1 MKQTRYAIYF
11 SPPAKSPLARLGAA
25 WLGRDCDSGQALSPP
40 LLAGLSAEQ
49 QAQVTELPRR
59 YGFHATL
66 KPPFYLAPGATL
78 NDVRLSLHA
87 LATRAQNIALPRL
100 EVRQIAHFL
109 ALVPSR
115 PSADLEDLAAR
126 SVRDIDRLRAQPNSA
141 ELKRRRRAGLT
152 ERQETLLNLWGYPYV
167 MEAFRF
173 HMTLTGPLE
182 PALSER
188 LRPALADY
196 FGPELAKQQRVDAL
210 SLFEQPEPGLAFR
223 RIDRVLL
230 SDFGI
235 DGREG
240 ACDAA

>member
-1 MKQTRYAIYF
+1 MKTTRYAIYF
-11 SPPAKSPLARLGAA
+11 SPPAGSPLAGLGAT
-25 WLGRDCDSGQALSPP
+25 WLGRDCDSGLALPQP
-40 LLAGLSAEQ
+40 RLAGFSAEELSEI
-49 QAQVTELPRR
+49 TELPRR

-66 KPPFYLAPGATL
+66 KPPFHLAPGANL
-78 NDVRLSLHA
+78 DDVRQSLHA
-87 LATRAQNIALPRL
+87 LATRAQSIALPGL
-100 EVRQIAHFL
+100 EVRPLSRFL

-115 PSADLEDLAAR
+115 SSAALEDLAAR
-126 SVRDIDRLRAQPNSA
+126 SVRDIDRLRAQPTPE
-141 ELKRRRRAGLT
+141 ELERRRRAGLS

-182 PALSER
+182 AQTMERLMPALI
-188 LRPALADY
+188 DY
-196 FGPELAKQQRVDAL
+196 FGPELAKPQRLDAL
-210 SLFEQPEPGLAFR
+210 SLFEQAEPGANFR
-223 RIDRVLL
+223 RVDRVPL